1 MRFTTQNKAYCS
13 AKRRVFHL
21 KLQFFYLKYGS
32 VAMKNAFFGI
42 VKFPDRNFERELMK
56 NQCVSHLAVSV
67 SFVAKKKG
75 MRIAPYALDSNIE

>member
-1 MRFTTQNKAYCS
+1 
-13 AKRRVFHL
+13 
-21 KLQFFYLKYGS
+21 
-32 VAMKNAFFGI
+32 MKNAFFGI